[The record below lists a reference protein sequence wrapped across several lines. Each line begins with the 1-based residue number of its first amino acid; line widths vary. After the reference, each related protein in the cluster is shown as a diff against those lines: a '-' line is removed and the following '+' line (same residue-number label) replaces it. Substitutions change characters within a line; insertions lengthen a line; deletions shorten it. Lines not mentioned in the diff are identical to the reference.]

1 MPARTKTVTSP
12 KAAQVNTRIV
22 KKRLQR
28 PRPMDAA
35 EVASLAEACES
46 ATATECLYE
55 CNHITELGVHSL
67 CAFAAKRGEYS
78 DVRRDVLSIL
88 VHCMRSPRFPETLG
102 DRANTLLCDALGCEV
117 QACPTRDKLNFY
129 EGLGTCNALEVMA
142 GLTVPAKFKLLKQL
156 GESRWAEVLLGLIR
170 FFFPEVAGTLKGSQI
185 YEARALGAAAM
196 RAVAE
201 FVKLPAFPTCEGEVD
216 PDDRSLKCVR
226 ATAVS
231 ELLRANV
238 VGIMH
243 RMVQHAHCAI
253 LAKNVGIG
261 DAEWQAPLVLRGLFS
276 LASSTNV
283 QGDVTRE
290 LMAAIEEKES
300 LFTWLIA
307 LLDVSASRVTRSMV
321 FLCISMLAEEM
332 TCEKLH
338 KEVLASKLPSLLVR
352 ELGTR
357 EVPQALKKVVAYAH
371 SAASCLYFLMYK
383 HGEEGT
389 RRCADQGAL
398 MAVLNRLLFL
408 IEGAE
413 QEREERNDNHAMD
426 PEWSPSLKN
435 NFMHTILFSVV
446 FLKNAAVVDKK
457 YCDEALDADMLKLF
471 SRLKALFAG
480 TQEVDQKIRTTL
492 EETTSVFRVIGRGK
506 VEQKM
511 LEYRM
516 EANVRKQQERAL
528 KSAALKQV
536 RRDAGVEVAL
546 RDRPEEHLCPISYE
560 VMVDPVVAADGH
572 IYERV
577 QIERWLEDKKTSPL
591 TNANLSTNV
600 LYPAHALKTI
610 IDNWEEGEHN
620 HMMMLGKGKRQRDDC
635 ITMPPP
641 PCESPPPSQEIC

>member
-1 MPARTKTVTSP
+1 MPARSKTVIRP
-12 KAAQVNTRIV
+12 KPVQVNTAVV
-22 KKRLQR
+22 KKRLPR

-35 EVASLAEACES
+35 EVASLAEACET
-46 ATATECLYE
+46 ATAAECLYE
-55 CNHITELGVHSL
+55 CKHITELGIQSL
-67 CAFAAKRGEYS
+67 CAFAETRGEHS
-78 DVRRDVLSIL
+78 EVRRDVFSIL
-88 VHCMRSPRFPETLG
+88 VHCMRSPRFAETLG
-102 DRANTLLCDALGCEV
+102 DRANALLCDALGCDQKTHGTADELPLY
-117 QACPTRDKLNFY
+117 A
-129 EGLGTCNALEVMA
+129 GLGTRDALEVMA

-156 GESRWAEVLLGLIR
+156 GGSRWAEVVLGLIR
-170 FFFPEVAGTLKGSQI
+170 FFFPEVAATFKGSHI
-185 YEARALGAAAM
+185 YEAKALGAAAI
-196 RAVAE
+196 RVVAE

-226 ATAVS
+226 ATAAS

-253 LAKNVGIG
+253 LARNVGIG

-290 LMAAIEEKES
+290 LLAAVEGSGS
-300 LFTWLIA
+300 LFTWLVA
-307 LLDVSASRVTRSMV
+307 LLDISASRVTKSTV
-321 FLCISMLAEEM
+321 FLCLSMLAEEM
-332 TCEKLH
+332 TSKNMH

-389 RRCADQGAL
+389 RRCAEKGAV
-398 MAVLNRLLFL
+398 MAVLNRLRFL

-413 QEREERNDNHAMD
+413 QEREERNDTHTID
-426 PEWSPSLKN
+426 PEWSPALKN
-435 NFMHTILFSVV
+435 NFVHTILFSLV

-457 YCDEALDADMLKLF
+457 YCDEALDEDMLKLF
-471 SRLKALFAG
+471 SRLQALFAG
-480 TQEVDQKIRTTL
+480 TQEVDQKIRVTL
-492 EETTSVFRVIGRGK
+492 EETLSVFRVIGRGK

-511 LEYRM
+511 LEYKT
-516 EANVRKQQERAL
+516 EGNVRKQQERAL
-528 KSAALKQV
+528 KSAALKQA

-546 RDRPEEHLCPISYE
+546 RDRPDEHLCPISYE
-560 VMVDPVVAADGH
+560 VMVDPVVAADGQ
-572 IYERV
+572 IYEKI

-591 TNANLSTNV
+591 SGAALSTTV
-600 LYPAHALKTI
+600 LYPVHALKAQI
-610 IDNWEEGEHN
+610 ENWEESEHN
-620 HMMMLGKGKRQRDDC
+620 HAMKLGKRKRQRDDG
-635 ITMPPP
+635 IAMPPP
-641 PCESPPPSQEIC
+641 PCESPPPSQEVC

>member
-67 CAFAAKRGEYS
+67 CAFAARRGEYS

-276 LASSTNV
+276 
-283 QGDVTRE
+283 
-290 LMAAIEEKES
+290 
-300 LFTWLIA
+300 
-307 LLDVSASRVTRSMV
+307 
-321 FLCISMLAEEM
+321 
-332 TCEKLH
+332 
-338 KEVLASKLPSLLVR
+338 P
-352 ELGTR
+352 
-357 EVPQALKKVVAYAH
+357 
-371 SAASCLYFLMYK
+371 
-383 HGEEGT
+383 
-389 RRCADQGAL
+389 
-398 MAVLNRLLFL
+398 
-408 IEGAE
+408 
-413 QEREERNDNHAMD
+413 
-426 PEWSPSLKN
+426 
-435 NFMHTILFSVV
+435 
-446 FLKNAAVVDKK
+446 
-457 YCDEALDADMLKLF
+457 
-471 SRLKALFAG
+471 
-480 TQEVDQKIRTTL
+480 
-492 EETTSVFRVIGRGK
+492 
-506 VEQKM
+506 
-511 LEYRM
+511 
-516 EANVRKQQERAL
+516 
-528 KSAALKQV
+528 
-536 RRDAGVEVAL
+536 
-546 RDRPEEHLCPISYE
+546 
-560 VMVDPVVAADGH
+560 
-572 IYERV
+572 
-577 QIERWLEDKKTSPL
+577 
-591 TNANLSTNV
+591 
-600 LYPAHALKTI
+600 
-610 IDNWEEGEHN
+610 
-620 HMMMLGKGKRQRDDC
+620 
-635 ITMPPP
+635 
-641 PCESPPPSQEIC
+641 

>member
-1 MPARTKTVTSP
+1 M
-12 KAAQVNTRIV
+12 N
-22 KKRLQR
+22 
-28 PRPMDAA
+28 AA

-55 CNHITELGVHSL
+55 CNYITELGVHSL
-67 CAFAAKRGEYS
+67 CAFAMKRGEYS
-78 DVRRDVLSIL
+78 EVRRDVLSIL
-88 VHCMRSPRFPETLG
+88 VHCMKSPRFAETLG
-102 DRANTLLCDALGCEV
+102 DRANTLLCDALGCDHTTHGTAEEL
-117 QACPTRDKLNFY
+117 PYY

-156 GESRWAEVLLGLIR
+156 GGSRWAEVVLGLIR
-170 FFFPEVAGTLKGSQI
+170 FFFPEVAATLKGSQI
-185 YEARALGAAAM
+185 YEAKALGAAAM

-231 ELLRANV
+231 DLLRANV

-276 LASSTNV
+276 LASSANV
-283 QGDVTRE
+283 QGDVSRE
-290 LMAAIEEKES
+290 LMAAVEGKES
-300 LFTWLIA
+300 LFTWLVA
-307 LLDVSASRVTRSMV
+307 LLDISASRVTKSTV
-321 FLCISMLAEEM
+321 FLCLSMLAEEM
-332 TCEKLH
+332 TSEDMH
-338 KEVLASKLPSLLVR
+338 KEVLASKLPFLVVR
-352 ELGTR
+352 ELGTK

-383 HGEEGT
+383 HGEKGT
-389 RRCADQGAL
+389 RRCAEQGAVV
-398 MAVLNRLLFL
+398 AVLSRLRFL

-413 QEREERNDNHAMD
+413 QEREKRNDTHTMD
-426 PEWSPSLKN
+426 PEWSPTLKN
-435 NFMHTILFSVV
+435 NFMHTILFSLV

-457 YCDEALDADMLKLF
+457 YCDEALDEDMLKLF
-471 SRLKALFAG
+471 SRLQALFSG
-480 TQEVDQKIRTTL
+480 KQEVDQKIRVTL

-511 LEYRM
+511 LEYRL
-516 EANVRKQQERAL
+516 EANAAKQQERAL
-528 KSAALKQV
+528 KSAALKQA
-536 RRDAGVEVAL
+536 RRDAGVELAL

-560 VMVDPVVAADGH
+560 VMVDPVVAADGQV
-572 IYERV
+572 YEKV

-591 TNANLSTNV
+591 SGAALTTTV
-600 LYPAHALKTI
+600 LYPVHALKAQI
-610 IDNWEEGEHN
+610 ENWEEIEHK
-620 HMMMLGKGKRQRDDC
+620 HTMKLGKRRRQSDDG

-641 PCESPPPSQEIC
+641 PCESPPPSQEVC